1 MKHNIIKREFTDR
14 QCWTAFWYSLGFLAL
29 CIMLSIPL
37 YSQIPLTWEYNPN
50 ACERVIEQQTL
61 LIWQGIDTL
70 QFDIANA
77 DTVEIFT
84 GNPLVLIPCD
94 TGGVIQNSIFQKL
107 PESKWFRGV
116 LYHSNRWGNSGPAIS
131 PFYNCE
137 VPDKPENLKIRW
149 GQ

>member
-1 MKHNIIKREFTDR
+1 MKRTYKITDR

-116 LYHSNRWGNSGPAIS
+116 LYHSNR
-131 PFYNCE
+131 
-137 VPDKPENLKIRW
+137 
-149 GQ
+149 